1 MSIETV
7 KQRKALKVRREP
19 YWRAIGTGQHVGF
32 RQAEDGGHW
41 VARAYDAATRK
52 RQYRALGDLSQ
63 FTDAER
69 YTVAV
74 KLAMAFFDHVAKG
87 GHRDEITVLEAWQR
101 YAEHQRQR
109 KGEAAAADVLAR
121 MARNVKGD
129 PIAGVPLTKLQPRH
143 LKEWAGRLAGKPA
156 TPAKRGPRCRV
167 QTPQPEAKQKA
178 PATLNRDLVPMRAA
192 LNLAL
197 ADNYATSDAAWR
209 QALRPTSGADR
220 RRTLYLSKDQRRAL
234 IEALPADAAAFVR
247 GLSLLPLRPGALAAL
262 TVADFHAKQGALRIG
277 SDKAGAQR
285 VIPLPDAVV
294 TLLKAQAR
302 DKLPSAPLF
311 ARWDGSA
318 WSKDAW
324 KGPLKTAAL
333 AAGLPAETTAYTLRH
348 STITDLTTAGL
359 DLFSVA
365 ALAGT
370 SVAMIEKHYGHL
382 QADRARAALAGL
394 AL

>member
-1 MSIETV
+1 
-7 KQRKALKVRREP
+7 
-19 YWRAIGTGQHVGF
+19 
-32 RQAEDGGHW
+32 
-41 VARAYDAATRK
+41 
-52 RQYRALGDLSQ
+52 
-63 FTDAER
+63 
-69 YTVAV
+69 
-74 KLAMAFFDHVAKG
+74 
-87 GHRDEITVLEAWQR
+87 
-101 YAEHQRQR
+101 
-109 KGEAAAADVLAR
+109 
-121 MARNVKGD
+121 
-129 PIAGVPLTKLQPRH
+129 
-143 LKEWAGRLAGKPA
+143 
-156 TPAKRGPRCRV
+156 
-167 QTPQPEAKQKA
+167 
-178 PATLNRDLVPMRAA
+178 MRAA

-197 ADNYATSDAAWR
+197 ADGYVTSDAAWR
-209 QALRPTSGADR
+209 QALRPTGGADR
-220 RRTLYLSKDQRRAL
+220 RRTLYLSKEQRRAL

-262 TVADFHAKQGALRIG
+262 TVADFNAKQGALRIG

-324 KGPLKTAAL
+324 KGPLKAAAM

-348 STITDLTTAGL
+348 STITDLATAGL

-382 QADRARAALAGL
+382 QAERARAALAGL